1 MGGEKMSAPYVPFY
15 TSDFLGGTSGMTA
28 ATKGVYITLL
38 CLMYEEEGPL
48 PQKWD
53 TLARRCGCTLP
64 AFTKAI
70 QDLVD
75 DGKISVLGSGLWS
88 EKCEKHIA
96 QRCERRDSA
105 KAAAEKRWEKV
116 KQNQGMSDANAMPE
130 TCQPEPEPE
139 PKKDKSNIEAREI
152 RAILCQSANDAAVT
166 SFIAYRRKQ
175 KGKALT
181 VTAATRL
188 ASQLTEIFERGGDTA
203 DALGMAEERGWL
215 TVQPDWY
222 FKAKGQTH
230 DNRNHH
236 NAGTSQGRANRP
248 DAALEQIARLAGIG
262 PASGYGGR

>member
-1 MGGEKMSAPYVPFY
+1 MSAPYVPFY

-75 DGKISVLGSGLWS
+75 DGKVAVLGSGLWS

-116 KQNQGMSDANAMPE
+116 KQNQGMSDADAMPE
-130 TCQPEPEPE
+130 TCQPEP
-139 PKKDKSNIEAREI
+139 KKEKSNIEARDI
-152 RAILCQSANDAAVT
+152 RAILCQSASDAAVT
-166 SFIAYRRKQ
+166 SFIAYRRKS

-188 ASQLTEIFERGGDTA
+188 AKQLDEIFANGGDA
-203 DALGMAEERGWL
+203 DDALGMAEERGWL

-230 DNRNHH
+230 DRNHH
-236 NAGTSQGRANRP
+236 NAGTTQGRANRADP
-248 DAALEQIARLAGIG
+248 ALEQIARLAGIG
-262 PASGYGGR
+262 TTPGYGGR

>member
-1 MGGEKMSAPYVPFY
+1 MSAPYVPFY

-64 AFTKAI
+64 GFTKAI

-75 DGKISVLGSGLWS
+75 DGKVSVLGSGLWS

-96 QRCERRDSA
+96 QRSERRDSA

-130 TCQPEPEPE
+130 TCQPDPEPEPE
-139 PKKDKSNIEAREI
+139 LKEEREEPPLSPKGEKPRRACSLPEGWVPSDRNIADAEARNFSAKEI
-152 RAILCQSANDAAVT
+152 NDEADKFRDYHHAKGT
-166 SFIAYRRKQ
+166 RFKDWDAGWRTWLGNARKFS
-175 KGKALT
+175 G
-181 VTAATRL
+181 R
-188 ASQLTEIFERGGDTA
+188 
-203 DALGMAEERGWL
+203 GMA
-215 TVQPDWY
+215 
-222 FKAKGQTH
+222 GQA
-230 DNRNHH
+230 
-236 NAGTSQGRANRP
+236 NAPRHGQGSSIASIVARRRA
-248 DAALEQIARLAGIG
+248 DG
-262 PASGYGGR
+262 SV